1 MEISLYYTAFKKSI
15 DMPRESIM
23 DSLGI
28 LLLQISGAAITR
40 ALPQMIMDLALSEES
55 MANIVVDY
63 DCEQGQSHPNESK
76 GKAYLAHD
84 IKRKIAVVPHIP
96 SKTEIDDGTGN
107 ELNTRDADTTNNH
120 LRNDTDTVS
129 EHAVVDGAHKK
140 KSEPTNDSHGPV
152 SISTIHDLDH
162 GIYHGTKEEEEQD
175 LDAIV
180 KDGMSA
186 IFMGVIEKSHIN
198 QLLM

>member
-1 MEISLYYTAFKKSI
+1 
-15 DMPRESIM
+15 M

-28 LLLQISGAAITR
+28 LLLQISRAAITR
-40 ALPQMIMDLALSEES
+40 TLPQVIVNLTLSEER
-55 MANIVVDY
+55 MTNKIVNY
-63 DCEQGQSHPNESK
+63 DCEQGQSHPDESK
-76 GKAYLAHD
+76 GKTYLAHD
-84 IKRKIAVVPHIP
+84 IKRKIAIVPHIP
-96 SKTEIDDGTGN
+96 SKAEIDDNTGN
-107 ELNTRDADTTNNH
+107 ELYTRNTDATNNH

-140 KSEPTNDSHGPV
+140 KSEPANNGHGPV

-186 IFMGVIEKSHIN
+186 IFTGMIEKSHIN

>member
-1 MEISLYYTAFKKSI
+1 MNL
-15 DMPRESIM
+15 P
-23 DSLGI
+23 
-28 LLLQISGAAITR
+28 QISR
-40 ALPQMIMDLALSEES
+40 AGIPRTLPQMIMNLALSEKS
-55 MANIVVDY
+55 MTNVVVNY
-63 DCEQGQSHPNESK
+63 DCEQGQNHPNEGK

-84 IKRKIAVVPHIP
+84 IERKIAVVPHVP
-96 SKTEIDDGTGN
+96 SKTEIDD
-107 ELNTRDADTTNNH
+107 NTSNKLYTRNADTTNNH

-129 EHAVVDGAHKK
+129 EHAVVDGTHKK
-140 KSEPTNDSHGPV
+140 KSGPTNDGHGPV

-162 GIYHGTKEEEEQD
+162 GIYHSAKEEEEQD

-186 IFMGVIEKSHIN
+186 ILMGMIEKSHIN